1 MKKHIQIIER
11 LSTLSLIVLNIMTF
25 GVYNS
30 FFIKGET
37 FFINFDLNR
46 QNLPIIPDDA
56 YRWITASSLTRF
68 FLIALFV
75 LYPLESWLVYPIIS
89 LLGIEY
95 LITLLWSFVYRGRLH
110 DIFQSTTGADA
121 IWFSLFWTCLFN
133 VFYIN
138 YKINK
143 INKYHTGTYEF

>member
-11 LSTLSLIVLNIMTF
+11 LSTFSLIVLNIMTL

-37 FFINFDLNR
+37 IFVNFDLNR
-46 QNLPIIPDDA
+46 EDLPIIPDYA
-56 YRWITASSLTRF
+56 YRWNTASSLTRF

-75 LYPLESWLVYPIIS
+75 IHPLESWLVYPIIT
-89 LLGIEY
+89 LFGVEY
-95 LITLLWSFVYRGRLH
+95 LNTFLWSFVYRGRRH
-110 DIFQSTTGADA
+110 DIFQSNTRTDA
-121 IWFSLFWTCLFN
+121 IWFSFFWTCLFN

-143 INKYHTGTYEF
+143 INKYYTGTYEV